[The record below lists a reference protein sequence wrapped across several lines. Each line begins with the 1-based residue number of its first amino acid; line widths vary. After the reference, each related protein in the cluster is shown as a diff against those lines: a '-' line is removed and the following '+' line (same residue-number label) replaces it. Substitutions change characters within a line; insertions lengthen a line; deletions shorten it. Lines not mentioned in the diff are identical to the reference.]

1 MNILKEFLLIHKN
14 AKILEIGGGDGPYK
28 DKILPKLEKF
38 ENFKWLGHLDY
49 PNDVRDYL
57 SEIDVYAL
65 VSGHIVS

>member
-1 MNILKEFLLIHKN
+1 M
-14 AKILEIGGGDGPYK
+14 EIGGGDGPYK